1 MRRRSCCGS
10 ATPGGAR
17 RSCDNPAMG
26 RRDRFEDAAASVAGF
41 YESWVIY
48 LGIELGLF
56 AAIRDAGRAG
66 LAAAHASELVN
77 VDGERAILD
86 EDVDAVLL
94 DDTHPEYLG
103 GQFVTAV
110 VSSLDYAGLTEFF
123 RTGRTIDERPPRFHR
138 AIEAVTVQ
146 DIAVFFQEGLAALPD
161 LVTTLSRGG

>member
-1 MRRRSCCGS
+1 
-10 ATPGGAR
+10 
-17 RSCDNPAMG
+17 MG

-66 LAAAHASELVN
+66 IAADAIASAAGCRPEPVRAWLAAAHASELVDL
-77 VDGERAILD
+77 DGDRAILD

-123 RTGRTIDERPPRFHR
+123 RNGPDDRR
-138 AIEAVTVQ
+138 A
-146 DIAVFFQEGLAALPD
+146 AAPLPSAR
-161 LVTTLSRGG
+161 SRR